1 MVKVLLIGHGAR
13 EHCIAESFK
22 DAELYAY
29 MKSRNP
35 GIMKL
40 AISYKV
46 GSYDDI
52 DAIKNF
58 ASSIKPDFAFIG
70 PEDPLDK
77 GIVDALESIGIKSVG
92 PRKELARLETSKSFT
107 RLLMEKYNI
116 PGLPK
121 FEVFKSLEGIKDY
134 LDELDEV
141 VIKPDGLT
149 GGKGVRVQ
157 GDHFETKKEAL
168 NYCAEVLKTHSAVI
182 IEEKLEG
189 EEFSLQT
196 LTDGSSFLNF
206 PLAQDHKR
214 AYEDDKGPNTGG
226 MGSYSCADHLLPFL
240 SKDDLMYAS
249 EITKKVAYA
258 IEKEIGYKYK
268 GVMYGGFIL
277 TPKGV
282 KLLEYNARF
291 GDPEV
296 MNVLPLLKN
305 NFVEICQAVIDES
318 LKNIKVEFEKKA
330 TVCKYVVPQGYPT
343 NPVSGKIS
351 LGDVPEKVKVY
362 YASVE
367 QHDNELFLTSSRAI
381 AFVGIDESIEE
392 AERIAEEAISKVD
405 GPVFHR
411 RDIGTQKLIN
421 KRVKHMQ
428 LLRNEI

>member
-318 LKNIKVEFEKKA
+318 
-330 TVCKYVVPQGYPT
+330 
-343 NPVSGKIS
+343 
-351 LGDVPEKVKVY
+351 
-362 YASVE
+362 
-367 QHDNELFLTSSRAI
+367 SR
-381 AFVGIDESIEE
+381 
-392 AERIAEEAISKVD
+392 
-405 GPVFHR
+405 
-411 RDIGTQKLIN
+411 
-421 KRVKHMQ
+421 
-428 LLRNEI
+428 